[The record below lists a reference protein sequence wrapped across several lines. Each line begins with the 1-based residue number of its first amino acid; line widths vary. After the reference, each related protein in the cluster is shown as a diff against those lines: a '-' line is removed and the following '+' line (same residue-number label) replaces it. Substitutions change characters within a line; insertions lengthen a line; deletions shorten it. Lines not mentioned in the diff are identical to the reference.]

1 VNWPQGGDRAMD
13 LQFRCPADVPG
24 IDPAQPTLMRPNI
37 SEFSYGYALTS
48 ELVEFLGYKGV
59 GAPVFPSLKDEGT
72 LGYDVKLPGVI
83 PVFLQFKLCDR
94 MVSGAANEADL
105 LGVPH
110 FRMHL
115 RPLRHSDQHDLLI
128 ALEAQGNA
136 VFYACPEFTEP
147 DELNDA
153 YDKKQVLARSMLLSP
168 SAIGSLD
175 GGDHHV
181 AFLPGAPVAY
191 VCSEPRIAEREAG
204 REALAHAVAARS
216 SAARV
221 PTREYFVELTKE
233 LLSIYA
239 VERPQA
245 VDLNFSEGVVPRDP
259 RDTAALLAHSLFG
272 CALLFAPVEGA

>member
-1 VNWPQGGDRAMD
+1 MD
-13 LQFRCPADVPG
+13 LQFRSPADVPG
-24 IDPAQPTLMRPNI
+24 IGAAQPTLMKPNI

-48 ELVEFLGYKGV
+48 ELVEILKYKGV

-72 LGYDVKLPGVI
+72 LGYDVKLPGV
-83 PVFLQFKLCDR
+83 PVFLQFKLSDR

-153 YDKKQVLARSMLLSP
+153 YDKAQVLGRSMLLSP
-168 SAIGSLD
+168 SAIGPLD

-204 REALAHAVAARS
+204 REALARAVAARTS
-216 SAARV
+216 VARV
-221 PTREYFVELTKE
+221 PTREYFAELSRE
-233 LLSIYA
+233 LLALYA
-239 VERPQA
+239 LERPQA
-245 VDLNFSEGVVPRDP
+245 IDMQFGEGVAPRDP
-259 RDTAALLAHSLFG
+259 RDTAALLAQSLFG
-272 CALLFAPVEGA
+272 CALLFAPVEGV